1 MAKVIKK
8 KISIKTRM
16 LFSILGLIITI
27 FIGIVFSFNLIVNS
41 YIEKS
46 SHGKIEKVRDMV
58 RDIDNKLVN
67 QSQKNKIGSEEQNK
81 IQFFMKIMKDVDEKE
96 DKDGISSD
104 ANFMMINSNYDVL
117 FPKGEHGW
125 IEREN
130 NYTLIAEKLKN
141 EDISLKSDDS
151 YKLSVGKS
159 HYYISSVKVNNL
171 DKYENYYVIT
181 YIDISNT
188 LILAEKINK
197 VLIIIMGIATILAV
211 ILVIFLSRRIAK
223 PVEELC
229 ESVRKLGEGDFDRC
243 DYNFSDRELDELC
256 KIINKASEQLE
267 NYDKEQ
273 KTFFQNVSHE
283 LRTPLMS
290 IKGYAEGIKYG
301 VIDKASA
308 TDIILEEG
316 DRLEELIEEILY
328 LSKIDNIT
336 KDYILE
342 ERDLREILSNCT
354 IKQKLI
360 ASKNNIKFLYDFSK
374 EEVLYVCNEKSL
386 YRAFSNI
393 IENNLRYALKE
404 IKIGCKNQ
412 GDSIYVYIENDGEFI
427 DEKDL
432 PYIFDRFYKGK
443 KGKHGIGLS
452 IVKSIIEKHN
462 GNIIAENMEFGVRF
476 TIIFRRNNMI

>member
-16 LFSILGLIITI
+16 LFSILGLILII

-41 YIEKS
+41 YIEKI
-46 SHGKIEKVRDMV
+46 SHRKIEKVRDIV
-58 RDIDNKLVN
+58 RDIDNNLIN
-67 QSQKNKIGSEEQNK
+67 QTPKPKAGSEEQNK
-81 IQFFMKIMKDVDEKE
+81 IQFFMNVMRKVEEKE
-96 DKDGISSD
+96 DKDGIFSY
-104 ANFMMINSNYDVL
+104 ANFMMINSNYEVV
-117 FPKGEHGW
+117 FPKEKRGC

-141 EDISLKSDDS
+141 EDINLKSDNN

-159 HYYISSVKVNNL
+159 YYYISSFKVSNFN
-171 DKYENYYVIT
+171 KPENYYVIT
-181 YIDISNT
+181 YLDISN
-188 LILAEKINK
+188 ILVLSEKTNK
-197 VLIIIMGIATILAV
+197 VLTIIMCIATVLSIILS
-211 ILVIFLSRRIAK
+211 ILLSRRIAK
-223 PVEELC
+223 PIEELC
-229 ESVRKLGEGDFDRC
+229 GSVRKLGEGNFEIC
-243 DYNFSDRELDELC
+243 NYNFSDRELDELC
-256 KIINKASEQLE
+256 KIINKTSEQLE
-267 NYDKEQ
+267 TYDKEQ
-273 KTFFQNVSHE
+273 KIFFQNVSHE

-290 IKGYAEGIKYG
+290 IKGYTEGIKYE
-301 VIDKASA
+301 VIDKNLA

-336 KDYILE
+336 NDYILE

-354 IKQKLI
+354 IKQKFI
-360 ASKNNIKFLYDFSK
+360 ASKNNIKFVYDFPK
-374 EEVLYVCNEKSL
+374 EEVLYICNEKIL

-393 IENNLRYALKE
+393 IENSLRYALKE

-412 GDSIYVYIENDGEFI
+412 GYNIYVYIENDGEFI

-452 IVKSIIEKHN
+452 IVKSIIYNLN
-462 GNIIAENMEFGVRF
+462 GEIFAENTNFGVRF
-476 TIIFRRNNMI
+476 TIILKNNTI